1 MTTESDQPEDIAG
14 LFRKFGGDPM
24 AYKEF
29 APRDEPGA
37 SSGAWP
43 LVSPIRPPAEAAQA
57 TPPAPAYEP
66 PPVQRVPMAQ
76 PAPAK
81 PRTVTAARPP
91 EAVSALFA
99 APSPTLHAVGAPT
112 GTPTEP
118 RELDA
123 LFARLLGTPPPAVP
137 TGHGLLSRWRSPS

>member
-1 MTTESDQPEDIAG
+1 MSTEGEQPEDIAG

-37 SSGAWP
+37 SAGTWP
-43 LVSPIRPPAEAAQA
+43 LI
-57 TPPAPAYEP
+57 APATTPHRAPGEA
-66 PPVQRVPMAQ
+66 VPL
-76 PAPAK
+76 AP
-81 PRTVTAARPP
+81 
-91 EAVSALFA
+91 VSALFA
-99 APSPTLHAVGAPT
+99 APAPVRAVAPKPAQLQAV
-112 GTPTEP
+112 TPTDASVEP

-123 LFARLLGTPPPAVP
+123 LFARLLGTPQPAVP

>member
-29 APRDEPGA
+29 APRDEPGGGA
-37 SSGAWP
+37 GAWA
-43 LVSPIRPPAEAAQA
+43 LISPNAS
-57 TPPAPAYEP
+57 
-66 PPVQRVPMAQ
+66 
-76 PAPAK
+76 
-81 PRTVTAARPP
+81 TVRST
-91 EAVSALFA
+91 
-99 APSPTLHAVGAPT
+99 APSPSPLPVSVPAAPPPRQQAET
-112 GTPTEP
+112 FAPAAAAPKEP

-123 LFARLLGTPPPAVP
+123 LFARLLGTPQPAVP

>member
-1 MTTESDQPEDIAG
+1 MTAEGDQPEDIAG

-37 SSGAWP
+37 STGAWP
-43 LVSPIRPPAEAAQA
+43 LVTPAQNAVTAR
-57 TPPAPAYEP
+57 PAPA
-66 PPVQRVPMAQ
+66 VAST
-76 PAPAK
+76 AP
-81 PRTVTAARPP
+81 AARPP

-99 APSPTLHAVGAPT
+99 APTPVRVPAANPAPLHAVAP
-112 GTPTEP
+112 GEASAEP

-123 LFARLLGTPPPAVP
+123 LFARLLGTPQSAAP
-137 TGHGLLSRWRSPS
+137 TGHGLLARWRSPN